1 MNVKILKP
9 DTTLYEGTAKL
20 IQLPGS
26 NGLFELLENHAPII
40 SSLTTGK
47 IRLVLD
53 DDKEKTIDIQAGV
66 VKGQQNE
73 ILILVQ

>member
-1 MNVKILKP
+1 MNVRIIKP
-9 DTTLYEGTAKL
+9 DTTLYEGPATL
-20 IQLPGS
+20 VQLPGT

-40 SSLTTGK
+40 ASLAAGR
-47 IRLVLD
+47 IRLLVD
-53 DDKEKTIDIQAGV
+53 GEGEKLFDIKAGV

>member
-53 DDKEKTIDIQAGV
+53 DDKEKTIDIKAGV